1 MENIFNHL
9 EKDYKELYSLGIEIN
24 NNIFSSPHSVLTKG
38 RIYGEKISKEIARL
52 EKMNE
57 LNDLTFADRLRELK
71 FSGILD
77 EEISRYFYQVRMIGN
92 QAAHEEVEGELL
104 LALSIHKYIYII
116 TSWFTETY
124 IDFNFDS
131 PIYKSPSPTVIKEE
145 NKEDSNILKKLLG
158 KVDDIWNANKKPSG
172 TEEVVF
178 DNNID
183 DTTNI
188 NNEVTTG
195 PIKTDVKVQIDKK
208 PTPVEVDKGCLIQA
222 LGKLK
227 ESSKEAVEGLN
238 TFSDFKKYM
247 HITRDAQNELEELI
261 MGACDKEIAQL
272 ILVCGSVGDG
282 KSHIISYF
290 KDKYPEEM
298 AKFTLHNDATESLEP
313 NKTSMDTLNDV
324 LDNFSDEKIE
334 ESNQKF
340 ILAINLGTLNNFI
353 DSEYGDRFI
362 KLKTFVSEKKI
373 LEQSIEE
380 NNFDES
386 SNFQFINFSDYHL
399 FTLKNGKVNSN
410 YVRSLINKVTEP
422 SELNEFYNS
431 YKKNCSKCPNCSQC
445 PIKAN
450 YELLS
455 KVEVQNSIIDL
466 LVQCIIK
473 NKIIIST
480 RALLNFIYE
489 LLIAR
494 AYVDVNSPMFKQ
506 NIAKL
511 NKNDYIKALTPN
523 IIFSH
528 KELSFI
534 FEALNTLDP
543 LDVRNSGVD
552 SFVIEFNNS
561 DEVIPYFTEHID
573 FPKGYLDKLGN
584 IRIGDTEDKNIKPE
598 LLKLF
603 IRSYY
608 ISGRGDLL
616 LLKDETYEKYMMNLY
631 YWNKGEKSKLKDLY
645 NEIKNGIT
653 NWNGEAEKNH
663 INIFLGQNQIK
674 YKISEELDIK
684 ADVSNLK
691 SKSDTELIKF
701 LTKLKLRFKTEKEE
715 NGKELDID
723 YTLYKLL
730 NKVGNGYRPNKKD
743 KNHFIKF
750 IEYITKLEESGSQ
763 NERIIFTEKNRE
775 ENKKYRLEYNDEFE
789 EYRFVEM

>member
-1 MENIFNHL
+1 MDNIFSYL
-9 EKDYKELYSLGIEIN
+9 EKNYKELYILSSEIN

-38 RIYGEKISKEIARL
+38 RVYGEKISKEIANL
-52 EKMNE
+52 EKMDE
-57 LNDLTFADRLRELK
+57 LVDLTFADRLRELK

-77 EEISRYFYQVRMIGN
+77 EEISEYFYQVRTIGN
-92 QAAHEEVEGELL
+92 QAAHEEVEGKLL
-104 LALSIHKYIYII
+104 LALNIHKYIYKI
-116 TSWFTETY
+116 TSWFIETY
-124 IDFNFDS
+124 IDFNFEA

-145 NKEDSNILKKLLG
+145 NNILKKILG
-158 KVDDIWNANKKPSG
+158 KFDDILNANKKLPDS
-172 TEEVVF
+172 EEVVADKSI
-178 DNNID
+178 DNN
-183 DTTNI
+183 TKK
-188 NNEVTTG
+188 EVITETLV
-195 PIKTDVKVQIDKK
+195 TDVRVKLDSKYI
-208 PTPVEVDKGCLIQA
+208 PVEADKECLIQA

-227 ESSKEAVEGLN
+227 ESSKEAVEGLS

-247 HITRDAQNELEELI
+247 HITRDAQNELEDLI
-261 MGACDKEIAQL
+261 MRVSNKEMSQL

-290 KDKYPEEM
+290 KDKYPVEM
-298 AKFTLHNDATESLEP
+298 SKFTLHNDATESLEP
-313 NKTSMDTLNDV
+313 NKTSMDTLNDI
-324 LDNFSDEKIE
+324 LDNFSDDKIGQ
-334 ESNQKF
+334 SNEKF

-353 DSEYGDRFI
+353 DSEYGDRFT
-362 KLKTFVSEKKI
+362 KLKAFVLEKKI
-373 LEQSIEE
+373 LEENIEE

-386 SNFQFINFSDYHL
+386 SNFQFINFSDYQL
-399 FTLKNGKVNSN
+399 FTLKYGKVNSN

-431 YKKNCSKCPNCSQC
+431 YKKNCSKCLNCNQC

-466 LVQCIIK
+466 LVQCVIK

-494 AYVDVNSPMFKQ
+494 AYVDINSPMFKQ

-511 NKNDYIKALTPN
+511 NKIDYIKALTPN
-523 IIFSH
+523 IIFNH

-534 FEALNTLDP
+534 FEVLNTLDP
-543 LDVRNSGVD
+543 LNVRNSDVD
-552 SFVIEFNNS
+552 SFIIEFNNS
-561 DEVIPYFTEHID
+561 DEVIPYFKEHID

-584 IRIGDTEDKNIKPE
+584 IRIGDTEDKNIRPE

-608 ISGRGDLL
+608 ICGRGDLL
-616 LLKDETYEKYMMNLY
+616 YLKDETYEKYMMNLY

-645 NEIKNGIT
+645 NEIKSGIT

-691 SKSDTELIKF
+691 NTSDTELIKF
-701 LTKLKLRFKTEKEE
+701 LTKLKLRFKTEKEDK
-715 NGKELDID
+715 GKELDID
-723 YTLYKLL
+723 YTLYNLL
-730 NKVGNGYRPNKKD
+730 NKVGKGYRPNKKD

-750 IEYITKLEESGSQ
+750 IEYISKLEESGSQ
-763 NERIIFTEKNRE
+763 NERIIFIEKNRE